1 MSAVWENTDGCG
13 NQYICALVIY
23 LITILSYSY
32 SIITDCVIHVAG
44 HGNCVFDGTNTKDRY
59 YLKKQMD
66 LISKLASNEK
76 FMVGILPSSSK
87 DVSIT
92 LDINLYK
99 LSIIKKG

>member
-1 MSAVWENTDGCG
+1 MCFDH
-13 NQYICALVIY
+13 IY

-32 SIITDCVIHVAG
+32 SIITDCAIHVSG
-44 HGNCVFDGTNTKDRY
+44 HENCVVDGTNTKDRN
-59 YLKKQMD
+59 YLKKQME